1 MKKISRR
8 LSIKAGLSTALC
20 IVASRK
26 SPATASTIT
35 KASTLT
41 NKPPLNHLIRALL
54 DTGKPV
60 CISVADN
67 LRTLPIDTRHYDLHL
82 RNALL
87 DITDV
92 NHIAEAID
100 TVAREGGPVLQSF
113 SMSYNANVGDEG
125 VLTLTRTLPSTLT
138 ELGLVECGIKDRGGN
153 ALVDWAANKS
163 ALHWL
168 CVEGNTFTSDTTNR
182 FIDLRMKR
190 KALLVV
196 V

>member
-1 MKKISRR
+1 M
-8 LSIKAGLSTALC
+8 SIKAGLSTALC

-26 SPATASTIT
+26 SPATASTLT
-35 KASTLT
+35 KASTRTKATTLT
-41 NKPPLNHLIRALL
+41 NKPTLNHLIRALL

-168 CVEGNTFTSDTTNR
+168 CVEGNAFTSDTTNR